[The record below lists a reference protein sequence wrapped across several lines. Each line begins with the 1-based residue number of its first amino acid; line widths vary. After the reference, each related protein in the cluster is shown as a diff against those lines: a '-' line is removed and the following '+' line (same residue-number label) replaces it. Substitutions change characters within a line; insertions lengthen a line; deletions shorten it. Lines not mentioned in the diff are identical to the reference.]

1 MKGWAGIKNN
11 HPETGIGVLGVEA
24 VAEGA
29 GVALLCA
36 AAGGERVFLPG
47 TNKERIGGGHKGKG
61 LLWAVR
67 DSNTE
72 HKIQF

>member
-1 MKGWAGIKNN
+1 MQGWGGFKNN
-11 HPETGIGVLGVEA
+11 HSEA

-36 AAGGERVFLPG
+36 AAGGGRVFLPG

-61 LLWAVR
+61 RLRTVWG
-67 DSNTE
+67 SNIE
-72 HKIQF
+72 HTIQF